1 MIDLK
6 AFHEEIDIILI
17 VLLIYLKIE
26 KSRSKDKDKVR
37 KFCTNRCV
45 FLIYIYMQKMKDLSS
60 LLKIVYPSI
69 ESGTEW
75 QTEKRTDERTNRY
88 MPPWSKNRGIKNIIK
103 SRRNIKMPHSL
114 FTNSVCL
121 CKYDNCA
128 GRVKIYFN
136 LKRIRK

>member
-17 VLLIYLKIE
+17 VLLISLKIE

-69 ESGTEW
+69 ESGTE
-75 QTEKRTDERTNRY
+75 
-88 MPPWSKNRGIKNIIK
+88 
-103 SRRNIKMPHSL
+103 
-114 FTNSVCL
+114 
-121 CKYDNCA
+121 
-128 GRVKIYFN
+128 
-136 LKRIRK
+136 